1 MAVDPKQHLHMLI
14 DRLKDDEARDLSAVL
29 DTDVTVLPLTVE
41 DLLLAV
47 PIMPAD
53 ESADDLIETVRHWR
67 REGGDA

>member
-14 DRLKDDEARDLSAVL
+14 DRLNDDEARDLSAVL
-29 DTDVTVLPLTVE
+29 DPDVTVLPLTAD

-53 ESADDLIETVRHWR
+53 ESADDLIEAVRHWR